1 MGPKVPFSGAVKY
14 IHDIH
19 IRPNIQSICTV
30 EDGAMIDEDVAYESR
45 FVDGESSGS
54 NQSGSGSGGGEPE
67 CCAESRKETREYQSI
82 APGDTAKNKA
92 SEITN

>member
-14 IHDIH
+14 IYDIH

-30 EDGAMIDEDVAYESR
+30 EDGAMIDEDNAYESR

-54 NQSGSGSGGGEPE
+54 NQFGSGSGGGELE
-67 CCAESRKETREYQSI
+67 GIEALHLQLSRPTVPR
-82 APGDTAKNKA
+82 PGNADVFTVKFLK
-92 SEITN
+92 